1 MTDDEMIVNEDV
13 KTKKPTEPKT
23 QKVYQKPITKIVFIG
38 ILVLL
43 LLIPMEMIKKLIS
56 ERMWTAEDATKEVY
70 QSWSEPQTIVGP
82 VLSLTLKTQTKDA
95 EGKAKFEY
103 NTYNILPNDLKINGN
118 IATQELKRGIYE
130 IVVYNA
136 PIDIAGNFVYTDELK
151 NIIGSFEDAEITN
164 ASIYIGISD
173 LRGIS
178 EEVTMNFGEQHLNMN
193 SGMPSFS
200 LSTSGLSSTVNL
212 DSFLTGNT
220 VNFST
225 KLALKGSKS
234 IDFLPLGKTTSVA
247 LTSNCTTPSF
257 QGSFLPA
264 NRNVTNDGFTCD
276 WKVVQVNRNYPQVIG
291 GQSYNKSVYDSA
303 FGVNVLIP
311 LQHYQKSM
319 RTVKYAILIILLT
332 FVVSFF
338 VEMIQKKDIHPVQY
352 LLIGLALCLFYSLLV
367 SLSEHI
373 LFTAAY
379 IIAALMTDGLITCYL
394 AGVLKIK
401 KTALAIG
408 GLLLALYAFIFVL
421 LQLESYALLAGSIG
435 LFVLLA
441 VLMHFSQKIEW
452 YKTN

>member
-1 MTDDEMIVNEDV
+1 MTENEIIVNEDARTKPNEQ
-13 KTKKPTEPKT
+13 KTPKK
-23 QKVYQKPITKIVFIG
+23 YQKPITKVVFIG
-38 ILVLL
+38 ILVLI
-43 LLIPMEMIKKLIS
+43 LLIPMQMIKNLIN
-56 ERMWTAEDATKEVY
+56 ERMRTAEDATREVY
-70 QSWSEPQTIVGP
+70 QSWSGPQTIAGA

-136 PIDIAGNFVYTDELK
+136 PLDITGNFVYTDDLK
-151 NIIGSFEDAEITN
+151 NIIGSFEDSEVTN

-178 EEVTMNFGEQHLNMN
+178 EEVTMNFGEQQLNMN
-193 SGMPSFS
+193 SGMPSYS
-200 LSTSGLSSTVNL
+200 LSTSGLSSKVNL
-212 DSFLTGNT
+212 DSFLAGSV

-234 IDFLPLGKTTSVA
+234 IDFIPLGKTTSVA

-264 NRNVTNDGFTCD
+264 NRNVTNNGFTCD
-276 WKVVQVNRNYPQVIG
+276 WKVVQVNRNYPQVIV
-291 GQSYNKSVYDSA
+291 GQSYNRSVYDSA

-311 LQHYQKSM
+311 LQHYQKAM

-332 FVVSFF
+332 FVVNFF
-338 VEMIQKKDIHPVQY
+338 VEMIQKKDIHPIQY
-352 LLIGLALCLFYSLLV
+352 LLIGLALCLFYTLLV

-373 LFTAAY
+373 SFTAAY

>member
-1 MTDDEMIVNEDV
+1 MTDNEIIVNEDARTKPNEQ
-13 KTKKPTEPKT
+13 KTPKK
-23 QKVYQKPITKIVFIG
+23 YQKPITKVVFIG
-38 ILVLL
+38 ILVLI
-43 LLIPMEMIKKLIS
+43 LLIPMQMIKNLIN
-56 ERMWTAEDATKEVY
+56 ERMRTAEDATREVY
-70 QSWSEPQTIVGP
+70 QSWSGPQTVVGP

-136 PIDIAGNFVYTDELK
+136 PVDITGDFVYTDELK
-151 NIIGSFEDAEITN
+151 NIIGSFENAEVTN
-164 ASIYIGISD
+164 AAIYMGISD

-178 EEVTMNFGEQHLNMN
+178 EEVMIKFGDQQLYMN
-193 SGMPSFS
+193 SGLPAYS
-200 LSTSGLSSTVNL
+200 LSNSGLSSKV
-212 DSFLTGNT
+212 DIEQFLEGKQIE
-220 VNFST
+220 FSA
-225 KLALKGSKS
+225 KLTLKGSKS

-247 LTSNCTTPSF
+247 LNSNCTTPSF
-257 QGSFLPA
+257 TGTFLPS
-264 NRNVTNDGFTCD
+264 NRNVTKDGFTCD
-276 WKVVQVNRNYPQVIG
+276 WKVVQVNRNYPQVIP
-291 GQSYNKSVYDSA
+291 SNAYFKSIQDSA

-332 FVVSFF
+332 FVVNFF

-367 SLSEHI
+367 SLSEHTS
-373 LFTAAY
+373 FTIAY

-401 KTALAIG
+401 KAALAIG
-408 GLLLALYAFIFVL
+408 GLLLLLYAFIFVL
-421 LQLESYALLAGSIG
+421 MQLESYALLAGSIG
-435 LFVLLA
+435 LFILLA

-452 YKTN
+452 YKQS